1 MEKSGKCDSQQLS
14 IKPGQYIGDCK
25 SVQAD
30 QIMRKKL
37 HVVMHKSD
45 LVQFLFRQRGSL
57 FMASREFCGG
67 LMACLFLVVFRLAVK
82 IFGNVMAISAKIRL
96 GGY

>member
-1 MEKSGKCDSQQLS
+1 
-14 IKPGQYIGDCK
+14 
-25 SVQAD
+25 
-30 QIMRKKL
+30 MRKKL
-37 HVVMHKSD
+37 YVVMHKSD
-45 LVQFLFRQRGSL
+45 SVQFLFRQRGSL

-96 GGY
+96 GGYWLWLEVYAWSIFFKCVTERHSNTANDASYH